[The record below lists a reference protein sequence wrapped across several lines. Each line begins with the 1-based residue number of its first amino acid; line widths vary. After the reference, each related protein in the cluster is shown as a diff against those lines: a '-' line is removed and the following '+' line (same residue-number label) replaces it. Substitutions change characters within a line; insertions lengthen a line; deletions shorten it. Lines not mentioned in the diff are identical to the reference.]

1 MTIQD
6 ILSLVALIIGLFFS
20 LVGIIGLI
28 RFPDVYCRIH
38 ASGKVATLG
47 LVGLLATSALL
58 MPETALKA
66 IALALFVIIT
76 SPVASHVIAAAAYRQ
91 GVPVDPSH
99 DDLAQPTAAGQT
111 SSPHGSSA

>member
-6 ILSLVALIIGLFFS
+6 ILALAALVFGLFFS
-20 LVGIIGLI
+20 LVGIVGLV

-58 MPETALKA
+58 LPETALKA
-66 IALALFVIIT
+66 LALALFVVIT
-76 SPVASHVIAAAAYRQ
+76 SPVASHAIASAAYRQ
-91 GVPVDPSH
+91 GVPVNSEH
-99 DDLAQPTAAGQT
+99 DALSGQHINPTG
-111 SSPHGSSA
+111 

>member
-6 ILSLVALIIGLFFS
+6 ILALAALAFGLFFS

-47 LVGLLATSALL
+47 LVGLLAASALL
-58 MPETALKA
+58 LPETSLKA
-66 IALALFVIIT
+66 VALALFVIIT
-76 SPVASHVIAAAAYRQ
+76 SPVASHAIASAAYRQ
-91 GVPVDPSH
+91 GVPVNNGDA
-99 DDLAQPTAAGQT
+99 DEAAAQRANSTG
-111 SSPHGSSA
+111 

>member
-6 ILSLVALIIGLFFS
+6 ALSLVALIIGLFFS

-66 IALALFVIIT
+66 VALALFVIIT
-76 SPVASHVIAAAAYRQ
+76 
-91 GVPVDPSH
+91 
-99 DDLAQPTAAGQT
+99 
-111 SSPHGSSA
+111 